1 MGSGDANLVKRWLN
15 GGLWSRWKMGF
26 HQLRLLTGIVMT
38 MEMRVCCLPFSMLY
52 FFISFE
58 VFFWFLKDAACQFW
72 CLLHTFYSFKIF
84 WSSGGFLKLHIWGM
98 SFRILVLSWG
108 KLHHSL
114 DRLAVA
120 CNSLIMDLPA
130 STVFLFDKRLS
141 GIIVYLFWINISFLF
156 WCKSSEYEHLR
167 VWVLLIVV

>member
-130 STVFLFDKRLS
+130 STVFLFDKDWVESLYTYF
-141 GIIVYLFWINISFLF
+141 GLISPFFFGVRALNMNT
-156 WCKSSEYEHLR
+156 
-167 VWVLLIVV
+167 